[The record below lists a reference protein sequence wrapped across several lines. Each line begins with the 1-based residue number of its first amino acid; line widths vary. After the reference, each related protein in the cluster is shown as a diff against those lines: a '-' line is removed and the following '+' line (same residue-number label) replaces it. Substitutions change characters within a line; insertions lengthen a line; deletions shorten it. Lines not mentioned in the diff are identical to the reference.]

1 VTEHLALPTLTAFAA
16 RYHLTAQVRARV
28 GRSDHESRILKQIR
42 SDADLFASLKQC
54 TLEENFSTLRAKI
67 ESQKKLFQGVISDG
81 LSESL
86 TELCKA
92 LDDYSCRWCSVK
104 MWCSHDAKTFDNVNN
119 GGKCIEP
126 LKELVNDLT
135 GWVESLWRQCP
146 DGGSPPQIVFST
158 TDRAFE
164 QSGPITRKYH
174 VGGYALSIGRRGT
187 YKTKVGLEIVHDKFE
202 WDQFNYLTYILLH
215 EILCHAFQSLDNP
228 PLRENADSNDIWS
241 EGWMDALAHVLALEW
256 LATHPEKLLHTE
268 GEIDFARSQTTQLH
282 EARYSIP
289 SRDCGQLKPADG
301 KLAFDVVRSSY
312 PDVIRKLPLSKQPLT
327 KFSLRMNAI
336 TMPMSERIRPLLPMS
351 VMAKQ
356 DPAKLHRIVGAF
368 VATLDWKTAI
378 EQFRKAI
385 P

>member
-16 RYHLTAQVRARV
+16 RYHLSAQVRARV
-28 GRSDHESRILKQIR
+28 GRSDDESRLLKQIR

-54 TLEENFSTLRAKI
+54 TLEENFSALRAKI
-67 ESQKKLFQGVISDG
+67 ESQKNLFQEAISDG

-86 TELCKA
+86 TALCEA
-92 LDDYSCRWCSVK
+92 LGDYSCGRCSVN
-104 MWCSHDAKTFDNVNN
+104 MWCSHDAKTFENVNN

-126 LKELVNDLT
+126 LKDLVNDLT
-135 GWVESLWRQCP
+135 SWIESLWRQCP
-146 DGGSPPQIVFST
+146 DGGSPPQIIFST

-164 QSGPITRKYH
+164 QSGPITRRYH

-228 PLRENADSNDIWS
+228 PLRENADPNDIWS

-256 LATHPEKLLHTE
+256 LAEHPKKLRYSE
-268 GEIDFARSQTTQLH
+268 GEVDFARSQTTQLH
-282 EARYSIP
+282 EARYASPARDSRQLTP
-289 SRDCGQLKPADG
+289 SDG
-301 KLAFDVVRSSY
+301 KAAFDVVRSSY
-312 PDVIRKLPLSKQPLT
+312 SDAIRKLPMSKQPLT

-351 VMAKQ
+351 LMAKQ
-356 DPAKLHRIVGAF
+356 DPAKLHRIIGAF
-368 VATLDWKTAI
+368 VATPNWKTAL
-378 EQFRKAI
+378 EQFRQVI